1 MINWERVN
9 ELRREVGEEDFA
21 EVVTLFLDEV
31 DAVLHRMR
39 CATSLENY
47 REDLHFLKGSALNL
61 GFRALG
67 ALCHEGQTPTGGDPA
82 ALAAHLAE
90 VLRIYDRSKAEF
102 LASAGP

>member
-31 DAVLHRMR
+31 DAVLHRMHS
-39 CATSLENY
+39 ATSLESY

-67 ALCHEGQTPTGGDPA
+67 ALCHEGKAPTCGDAA
-82 ALAAHLAE
+82 ALAAHLEE

-102 LASAGP
+102 LTFAEP